1 MRRRTALLC
10 IAVLTVLAAPPV
22 GAAVARKP
30 PAVKAPVVAVI
41 DTGVRATHRE
51 FDYRGPAST
60 VDQFVGWWDF
70 TGERK
75 GGRYLHPRA
84 GQLWDTSVRHPYD
97 SHGHGTLTASMVGG
111 RGATRLKTPAAAPGT
126 KLAIAKVGERD
137 GDDAVITGDLAAA
150 IRWATRTVRADVIS
164 ISIGSIIPVPAD
176 VFRDSYDAVAEARR
190 AGVLVVVA
198 NGNGFY
204 NAGIPGDPGWAN
216 WFSSSPHVL
225 AVGASDA
232 NQYFVSTDPEVTA
245 VFTVV
250 GASHRSNS
258 TYVRAS
264 GTSFGTPYVAG
275 FAAALVKAAREA
287 RRPLSVGRL
296 EQLLKYSARDTITP
310 PTFEGYGML
319 SAAQLPAA
327 LRYARAGTLP
337 KPNST
342 NQLYVDSAAGTLRAV
357 WTAA

>member
-10 IAVLTVLAAPPV
+10 IAVLTVLAAPPA
-22 GAAVARKP
+22 GAAVAKKTAP
-30 PAVKAPVVAVI
+30 VKAPVVAVI

-60 VDQFVGWWDF
+60 VDQFAAWWDF

-75 GGRYLHPRA
+75 RGHVILPRA
-84 GQLWDTSVRHPYD
+84 GQLWDTSVRQPYD
-97 SHGHGTLTASMVGG
+97 GNGHGTLTASMVGG

-126 KLAIAKVGERD
+126 KLAIAKVGESD
-137 GDDAVITGDLAAA
+137 GTISGDLAAA
-150 IRWATRTVRADVIS
+150 VRWATKTVHADVIS
-164 ISIGSIIPVPAD
+164 ISISTIVPVPAD

-198 NGNGFY
+198 NGNGF
-204 NAGIPGDPGWAN
+204 GGQGFVPGDPGWAN
-216 WFSSSPHVL
+216 WFSSSPDVL

-232 NQYFVSTDPEVTA
+232 NQYLVSTDPEVTA
-245 VFTVV
+245 VYTVV
-250 GASHRSNS
+250 GPSHTSDNG
-258 TYVRAS
+258 YVSAS

-275 FAAALVKAAREA
+275 FAAALVKAAREG
-287 RRPLSVGRL
+287 RHPLNPVRL

-310 PTFEGYGML
+310 AAFEGYGVL
-319 SAAQLPAA
+319 SASELPAA
-327 LRYARAGTLP
+327 LRHARAGTLP
-337 KPNST
+337 RPNSA
-342 NQLYVDSAAGTLRAV
+342 NQLYVESVVGTLRAV